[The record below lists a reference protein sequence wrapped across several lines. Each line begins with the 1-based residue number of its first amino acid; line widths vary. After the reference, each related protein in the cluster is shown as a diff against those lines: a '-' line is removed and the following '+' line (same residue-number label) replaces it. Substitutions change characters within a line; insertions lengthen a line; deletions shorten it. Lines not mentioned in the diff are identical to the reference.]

1 MTFLSPTVKHAFARA
16 SQVQCGGFFRQ
27 YNPVKFAI
35 NLSSTNEVDA
45 KMFLG
50 WFKCIELV
58 AEYFD
63 LFPVILII
71 SFL

>member
-1 MTFLSPTVKHAFARA
+1 MTFLSPTVKHAFVQA
-16 SQVQCGGFFRQ
+16 SRKIPRFG
-27 YNPVKFAI
+27 VKFAI

-63 LFPVILII
+63 QFPDILLI